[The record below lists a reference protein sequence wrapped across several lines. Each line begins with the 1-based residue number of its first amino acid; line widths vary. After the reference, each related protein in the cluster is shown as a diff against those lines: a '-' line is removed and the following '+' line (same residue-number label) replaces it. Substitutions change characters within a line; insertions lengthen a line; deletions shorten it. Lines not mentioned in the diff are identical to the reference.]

1 MELAIHRRLK
11 VKLAIKK
18 IDKRSLANKKIKT
31 TLMREVDIHKR
42 LKHKNIIKLYA
53 SCEDSEFIYLILEY
67 AEKGNL
73 FFFIRNNKQRLS
85 ESQAYH
91 YFIQTCSGIHFLHQN
106 GFIHRDIKPENLL
119 LSYD

>member
-1 MELAIHRRLK
+1 
-11 VKLAIKK
+11 
-18 IDKRSLANKKIKT
+18 
-31 TLMREVDIHKR
+31 MREVDIHKR

-106 GFIHRDIKPENLL
+106 GFIHRDIKPTNILMNDSIPKIADFGFSKLERPDVNQR
-119 LSYD
+119 YYNVGTP